1 MSQRNRAIGG
11 SLVGIT
17 RVRVDM
23 EGYEDELQFFLDDG
37 SNFSNFSPI
46 HNLSVHKLERES
58 SRQGALNPIAQ
69 QLESRRRASSCAS
82 DCDLSHS
89 FGSSYGSSPQDIF
102 LSAIRGTLG
111 SAPDTARHQ
120 YDACN
125 NKRRR
130 GSVEESYGVYL
141 GSSPLRTKSI
151 KIGTSPNQWYHQGTP
166 PNSTLTGS
174 ESSSYSSKQGS
185 SGSQTPVK
193 LWHGKNPTF
202 NSLSPGVMTTNDSL
216 DDVEDLNAL
225 DKSFQSEEG
234 VNPPGF
240 LERSDTVPFY
250 PHLPSPNQSGE
261 VKVFAKKSS
270 DRQLRPFDQRE
281 AVSLN
286 YYMKNVS
293 SSFDPLQK
301 EMTQMEIQ

>member
-1 MSQRNRAIGG
+1 M
-11 SLVGIT
+11 
-17 RVRVDM
+17 DM

-37 SNFSNFSPI
+37 SNFSEFSPI
-46 HNLSVHKLERES
+46 HNNISVHKIERET

-69 QLESRRRASSCAS
+69 QLESRRRASSCGS

-102 LSAIRGTLG
+102 LSALRGTLG
-111 SAPDTARHQ
+111 SAPDATRHQ

-151 KIGTSPNQWYHQGTP
+151 KVGTSPNQWYHQGTP

-193 LWHGKNPTF
+193 LWHGQNPAF
-202 NSLSPGVMTTNDSL
+202 NSLSPGVITTNDSL
-216 DDVEDLNAL
+216 NSMEDLNAL
-225 DKSFQSEEG
+225 EKSFQGDVEG
-234 VNPPGF
+234 FNPCGF

-250 PHLPSPNQSGE
+250 PHLRSSNQPGE
-261 VKVFAKKSS
+261 VEVFAKKSS
-270 DRQLRPFDQRE
+270 GRQPRPFDYDYAQE
-281 AVSLN
+281 KAVSLN
-286 YYMKNVS
+286 YFPKNVS

-301 EMTQMEIQ
+301 EMTLMEIQ